1 MGADGSVVA
10 QPSTKPIAARLAGT
24 AGIDAVRQMTRSRP
38 PRRLLIRRQRAAKMT
53 TRMIENDGDARS
65 YCMRRDCAVVA
76 CAVLKELSGVAVAD
90 ADTEPLVG
98 MPGDETPQE
107 IARRRM
113 DLLEPWR
120 HRVVLPFIR
129 GRLLDLACG
138 YNNLTRAHGS
148 GVGADVFPWEGIDI
162 RIGDAAQLPFRD
174 CSFDTVSVV
183 AALNHIPNREAA
195 LLAVMRVLR
204 PEGRFLATMIGPT
217 TGRLAHMCF
226 HQDEARRG
234 GMRQGEVDGIRPR
247 AMRVLLRQAGLD
259 LVREVPFQLG
269 LNRLYVARKP

>member
-1 MGADGSVVA
+1 M
-10 QPSTKPIAARLAGT
+10 
-24 AGIDAVRQMTRSRP
+24 
-38 PRRLLIRRQRAAKMT
+38 
-53 TRMIENDGDARS
+53 
-65 YCMRRDCAVVA
+65 
-76 CAVLKELSGVAVAD
+76 LKELAGIGVAD
-90 ADTEPLVG
+90 IDTKPLVELQAK
-98 MPGDETPQE
+98 PTPHVT
-107 IARRRM
+107 AGRRM

-138 YNNLTRAHGS
+138 YNNLTRAHG
-148 GVGADVFPWEGIDI
+148 GGLGADVFPWEGIDI

-174 CSFDTVSVV
+174 GSFDTVSVV

-204 PEGRFLATMIGPT
+204 PGGRFLATMIGPR
-217 TGRLAHMCF
+217 TGRLAHLIF

-234 GMRQGEVDGIRPR
+234 GMQRGEVDGIRPPAIR
-247 AMRVLLRQAGLD
+247 ALLRQAGFE